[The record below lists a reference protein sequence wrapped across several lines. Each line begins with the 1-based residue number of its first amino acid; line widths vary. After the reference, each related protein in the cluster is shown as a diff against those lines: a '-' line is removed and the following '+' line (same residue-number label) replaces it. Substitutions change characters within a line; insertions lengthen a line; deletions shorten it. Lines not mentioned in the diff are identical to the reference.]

1 MRATDPPAFE
11 CDVPGPWGVDAIGRA
26 WFVIHRGTLRAKRIG
41 RTNNR
46 GTNYF
51 DRAIYGLAIKLWCSD
66 FEAVQPEFKCAPDSS
81 LSHYGSNGCD
91 IKLGFR
97 SASRSEQV
105 HRPLVQIS
113 NRNFPVPLRISNRY
127 ASHSEGR
134 LCFLLSR

>member
-1 MRATDPPAFE
+1 MKATRPPYLYPATR
-11 CDVPGPWGVDAIGRA
+11 GPWGVAAIGRH
-26 WFVIHRGTLRAKRIG
+26 WYVVHSESLRAKCIG